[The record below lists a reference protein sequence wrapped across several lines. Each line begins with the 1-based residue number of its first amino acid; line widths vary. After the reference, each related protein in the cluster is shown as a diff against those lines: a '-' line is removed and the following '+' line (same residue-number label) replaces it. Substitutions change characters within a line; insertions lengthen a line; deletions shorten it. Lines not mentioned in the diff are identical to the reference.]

1 MVNEFPLTKLIVIES
16 VILPLFRAL
25 SRIAAESFPPF
36 QSFRLDRNPSSNP
49 ESIRDQTSWNDK
61 NKIGNNKQNKNI
73 QLKILVSRNSF
84 DKHS

>member
-1 MVNEFPLTKLIVIES
+1 MINEFPFTELTVIES
-16 VILPLFRAL
+16 IILAIFGAL
-25 SRIAAESFPPF
+25 PRIGAESFLLF
-36 QSFRLDRNPSSNP
+36 QSFRLDRNLSSNP